1 MRSMWKGAVSFGLVS
16 IPIHLYVATESKN
29 ISFRQVHVT
38 DGARIQTKR
47 ICSADGEEVPYSE
60 VAKGHETED
69 GGMVILTDADIAAL
83 PVPSAKTV
91 EVLEFVP
98 LEAIDPI
105 YFDKS
110 YYLEPQKAAVKP
122 YLLLRDALHKSGQV
136 AIAKI
141 ALRQRESL
149 AVLRV
154 HADVLVLNT
163 MLWPDEVRT
172 PDFGF
177 LREDAPQTS
186 GKELAMAGSLID
198 SMSDEVFD
206 PRKYDDAY
214 RDALES
220 LIEAKI
226 AGREVATPSSAARD
240 AEVID
245 LMSALSASVKAASKT
260 TASTSKRASKGTKST
275 SSVSGAGGAAAKSNA
290 TRDTKAPTTQAEKQ
304 PAAAKKPSTA
314 GRGTTRRSAQP
325 KATGQAADKP
335 RRPRKSA

>member
-110 YYLEPQKAAVKP
+110 YYLEPQQAAVKP

-136 AIAKI
+136 AIAK
-141 ALRQRESL
+141 
-149 AVLRV
+149 
-154 HADVLVLNT
+154 
-163 MLWPDEVRT
+163 
-172 PDFGF
+172 
-177 LREDAPQTS
+177 
-186 GKELAMAGSLID
+186 
-198 SMSDEVFD
+198 
-206 PRKYDDAY
+206 
-214 RDALES
+214 
-220 LIEAKI
+220 
-226 AGREVATPSSAARD
+226 
-240 AEVID
+240 
-245 LMSALSASVKAASKT
+245 
-260 TASTSKRASKGTKST
+260 
-275 SSVSGAGGAAAKSNA
+275 
-290 TRDTKAPTTQAEKQ
+290 
-304 PAAAKKPSTA
+304 
-314 GRGTTRRSAQP
+314 
-325 KATGQAADKP
+325 
-335 RRPRKSA
+335 